1 MARRLPWVLLLALSA
16 VLHLAV
22 LGQRSFHHDE
32 AIHAKGAWDLAESGL
47 YHYDP
52 TYHGPL
58 LYMLTAATFRLA
70 GDTDFTARLPIALA
84 GIALIWVAW
93 ALRRPLGER
102 AAWWTGLLATI
113 SPITLYYGRFL
124 RMDVLELVLASAA
137 AVAGWRAVRGR
148 RSTWGWF
155 GLWAGLA
162 FATKE
167 NAYVTAVLVAAVAA
181 AMAAGTGLRRA
192 LPAAATW
199 ALRERWGIVTAV
211 AVAATAATLLYTV
224 GFHHPG
230 DWFFP
235 GRAVS
240 YWWGQHHAQRVAG
253 PWWYHLPRLAQYE
266 FFPILAALAWALR
279 RRARLGRL
287 EASLLLFGLASV
299 GMYAYLGEKVPWLGV
314 HQVWAFLPLAGLQL
328 GRTFGPRGR
337 WWSRS
342 LAAAGLA
349 ATAAISLSAS
359 FLTDEISPDLARV
372 ETLVYVQTCPE
383 VKGVVAE
390 GRAAAATG
398 ADPAAAVAGE
408 AGWPLSW
415 YWRSAIQVW
424 WSMPKPGMRPPLVL
438 VDPDQEA
445 EARRIL
451 GPGYEAQKVPLRA
464 WWLLEGSD
472 PSPGDILRY
481 LVTRRPWSA
490 IGATEMVILRRVG
503 DERAAPR
510 EAQLPT
516 SLAGALGATDA
527 RVLGEGWLVE
537 PRGLAV
543 AADGTLAVADVGLSS
558 VVLIGP
564 DGSRLERGVPDELE
578 QPEAVAWTPSGV
590 LAVADTWHHRVVL
603 ANLAQDKA
611 ANAPEPPGGWYGP
624 RAVSAAA
631 DGTLAVAD
639 TGNKRVVVLS
649 HGGGR
654 VQVWDAA
661 GAGGLVEPVGLAWLP
676 DGRLLVCDTGNR
688 RLVVFD
694 RGGGVS
700 STVALPDAWREF
712 YSRPQAAVLAAD
724 LWLVTD
730 PPASALWLVRP
741 AGVERIDLASS
752 GIVPGGIAWRDG
764 SLWLS
769 DLGGRVWHFQLS
781 APP

>member
-1 MARRLPWVLLLALSA
+1 MVRRLPWVLLLLLSA
-16 VLHLAV
+16 VLHLTV

-32 AIHAKGAWDLAESGL
+32 AIHAKSAWDLAESGL

-58 LYMLTAATFRLA
+58 LYMLTAASFRVA

-102 AAWWTGLLATI
+102 AAWWTGLLATL

-124 RMDVLELVLASAA
+124 RMDVLELLVASAA
-137 AVAGWRAVRGR
+137 AVAGWRVLRGR
-148 RSTWGWF
+148 RSAWPWF
-155 GLWAGLA
+155 GLWTGLA

-181 AMAAGTGLRRA
+181 ALAAGSGLRRA
-192 LPAAATW
+192 VPAAASW
-199 ALRERWGIVTAV
+199 LLGERWGLITAV
-211 AVAATAATLLYTV
+211 AVAATVTTLLYTV

-287 EASLLLFGLASV
+287 EAALLLFGFASV
-299 GMYAYLGEKVPWLGV
+299 AMYAYLGEKVPWLGV

-328 GRTFGPRGR
+328 GRTFGPHGR

-349 ATAAISLSAS
+349 ATAAISVSAS
-359 FLTDEISPDLARV
+359 FLTDEISPNLKRV

-383 VKGVVAE
+383 VKGVVEE
-390 GRAAAATG
+390 GRAAAAAG

-415 YWRSAIQVW
+415 YWRAPTPVW

-438 VDPDQEA
+438 VNPDQEA

-451 GPGYEAQKVPLRA
+451 GPGYTAERVPLRA

-472 PSPGDILRY
+472 PSLGDVLRY
-481 LVTRRPWSA
+481 LVTRRPWSP
-490 IGATEMVILRRVG
+490 IGATEFVVLRRVG
-503 DERAAPR
+503 DEQAAPH
-510 EAQLPT
+510 EVPVPTELAQ
-516 SLAGALGATDA
+516 GLGATAA
-527 RVLGEGWLVE
+527 RVLGEGWLAE

-564 DGSRLERGVPDELE
+564 DGRRLERGVPEELA
-578 QPEAVAWTPSGV
+578 QPEAVAWTPDGV
-590 LAVADTWHHRVVL
+590 LAVADTWHHRVCSRTWL
-603 ANLAQDKA
+603 RGQ
-611 ANAPEPPGGWYGP
+611 
-624 RAVSAAA
+624 
-631 DGTLAVAD
+631 
-639 TGNKRVVVLS
+639 
-649 HGGGR
+649 GGGR
-654 VQVWDAA
+654 A
-661 GAGGLVEPVGLAWLP
+661 GAP
-676 DGRLLVCDTGNR
+676 GRMVR
-688 RLVVFD
+688 PAR
-694 RGGGVS
+694 RGGGGR
-700 STVALPDAWREF
+700 T
-712 YSRPQAAVLAAD
+712 
-724 LWLVTD
+724 
-730 PPASALWLVRP
+730 ALWRSPTPATSGWSCWRAEDVGCRSGTPPRP
-741 AGVERIDLASS
+741 AGWSSRSVWRGSRTGACWSATPATAAWSCSTGTVGSDRRSRCRMPGASS
-752 GIVPGGIAWRDG
+752 T
-764 SLWLS
+764 
-769 DLGGRVWHFQLS
+769 LGPRRRSSPKTCGWSPTRRPPRCGWSVRRASSASTS
-781 APP
+781 APPGSLREGSRGAAALSG